1 MYSLAAFAAFAFQGG
16 VITQIGVHSRYLYI
30 SKDYQFDF
38 YHRLPV
44 KSLEMRFAPRIPRV
58 LVATAGPASV
68 AGRVR
73 FIGPEPE
80 QRMM

>member
-1 MYSLAAFAAFAFQGG
+1 MD
-16 VITQIGVHSRYLYI
+16 SRYLYI

-38 YHRLPV
+38 YHALPV
-44 KSLEMRFAPRIPRV
+44 KSRQMRFAPRIPRV
-58 LVATAGPASV
+58 LVAAAGQASV

-73 FIGPEPE
+73 FIGPESE